1 MTKLL
6 NRFAWF
12 IAIWVWIWIWVL
24 FWNWFEEYI
33 ISIIVI
39 IIIKFLFLSESFI
52 WDRLDFFAKWLINL
66 KENEY
71 NIIHQPSEAPLN
83 TIKEDETIVDL
94 NHEENFKTEDYIEVE
109 KIEIEKKEDE
119 QIKVINEEIKEEK
132 IYIKPENIEL
142 TAFDILI
149 EKIWN
154 YIKSFFSTNLLAKLG
169 WILVFLAV
177 VYFLKDIAVYAWE
190 VIWAVWR
197 LIIGIVI
204 WFITYL
210 IWVKIHNSYKNEGI
224 ILMWTGILI
233 NFAVILAWRYILW
246 DNGYLTEW
254 TTFIFLIL
262 NTVFWVLTSMI
273 YNSKTL
279 LIFSFIFAY
288 LNPFIIWAESNGEP
302 YTLIWYSFIISL
314 GALFIAKR
322 EKSTTLIILSFI
334 LWNLLFLIA
343 PFSDSIWWSAKIILT
358 SIFSIFSIILINKL
372 DFKRAIL
379 PLFSGAY
386 LFIILNL
393 LNSWSI
399 LSETISFIIYNI
411 IIVILFWFTIKLLNN
426 LKKSENKT
434 ELSFVLFIPLL
445 ILSAILFSGNL
456 IFTPF
461 VLVSTLI
468 IYLFWFI
475 FLWKISNIFSYIYFS
490 ILALFILL
498 FNFDIT
504 FNITNLLHTEF
515 ITMIISSLLF
525 LFSSYCYSFKKSLVW
540 LFSIWTIWTIL
551 ILSTIIIKTW
561 NLMLLSV
568 VSISIFAIANLI
580 LPLVN
585 SKLLKKENL
594 NILIIW
600 NLVWALFFTFEI
612 YDFWEVYFSGI
623 AEGLAF
629 LGLAIIYFIQWY
641 FVANKLGFDNMREDI
656 QLQNTFY
663 SFIWISISLFSVAV
677 AFVFADTPE
686 IITTVWLFEATILYF
701 FYSKNSSLKI
711 FWAATIL
718 FIIWLG
724 KFWILIDDVEPKQY
738 LFLISFSIILSS
750 FILNLYFINKNTNSP
765 IIPFHK
771 EDENNN
777 FIWENIHHFLH
788 LVWMW
793 IMWLLL
799 LKIIPSTG
807 HGWSLL
813 WISIFITILW
823 YFYSKFNFTFLK
835 IFFLILIWWFWLYHI
850 ISLNIVFGKLE
861 FEKLEYFKIIQYI
874 VSAIIISNIFIW
886 KGPHLASPK
895 GRGIYR
901 ILIIIIS
908 LYLFIISN
916 LFVLDLF
923 FDIFKESTLTIY
935 WGLIASGLLVYWIQK
950 DLIKYRTIW
959 LYFLALTSA
968 KIFLFDVWQIANT
981 NSRVAVFAILWVI
994 FIIISTLYTKRF
1006 WDNLLWEFSLSNLKS
1021 ENNDLEEDIIKNKE
1035 EKINK
1040 QYIEENNDIEDGKEE
1055 NPFMKKL
1062 KKVDIE
1068 DIKVVRFF
1076 PKSWEKFTIRAKN
1089 LIRVSKLIIEKTWK
1103 TSFKSGELQNMYD
1116 FVIKNYKSDLSR
1128 REYDKIRSTVKDF
1141 IISGWEVELVKK

>member
-6 NRFAWF
+6 NRFAWLLSLALWLS
-12 IAIWVWIWIWVL
+12 IAIYIDRDAFVWWIILW
-24 FWNWFEEYI
+24 
-33 ISIIVI
+33 IV
-39 IIIKFLFLSESFI
+39 IKFLFLSENFI
-52 WDRLDFFAKWLINL
+52 WDRLDFFADWIKEYVGTKDKKNILNID
-66 KENEY
+66 KKEEENE
-71 NIIHQPSEAPLN
+71 IIEEVVELENESV
-83 TIKEDETIVDL
+83 IVQ
-94 NHEENFKTEDYIEVE
+94 EEVEVENNNYIVE
-109 KIEIEKKEDE
+109 KIE
-119 QIKVINEEIKEEK
+119 EEK
-132 IYIKPENIEL
+132 TIDLENSIKYVSQSTEP
-142 TAFDILI
+142 TAFDIFM
-149 EKIWN
+149 EKVWN
-154 YIKSFFSTNLLAKLG
+154 YIKDFFSTNLLAKLG

-177 VYFLKDIAVYAWE
+177 VYFLKWAAIYAWE
-190 VIWAVWR
+190 VIWPVWR
-197 LIIGIVI
+197 IIVGILV
-204 WFITYL
+204 WFTTYFA
-210 IWVKIHNSYKNEGI
+210 WVKIHDKYENEWI

-233 NFAVILAWRYILW
+233 NFAVILSWRYLIW
-246 DNGYLTEW
+246 DNW
-254 TTFIFLIL
+254 MSWFIAPWITFILLIL

-288 LNPFIIWAESNGEP
+288 LNPFIIWADSNWEP
-302 YTLIWYSFIISL
+302 YTLIWYSFIVSL
-314 GALFIAKR
+314 GALFIAQR
-322 EKSTTLIILSFI
+322 ETNLTLIILSFI
-334 LWNLLFLIA
+334 FWNLLFLVA

-358 SIFSIFSIILINKL
+358 SVFSILTIVLASKFNWFNFNSKTALL
-372 DFKRAIL
+372 Y
-379 PLFSGAY
+379 LFSWTY

-393 LNSWSI
+393 LNWGNI
-399 LSETISFIIYNI
+399 LSENVSFIVYNI
-411 IIVILFWFTIKLLNN
+411 IIIGLFWFTIKLLNS
-426 LKKSENKT
+426 LKKSENKI

-445 ILSAILFSGNL
+445 ILSAILFSENL
-456 IFTPF
+456 IFIPF
-461 VLVSTLI
+461 VLVFTLI
-468 IYLFWFI
+468 IYLIWFI
-475 FLWKISNIFSYIYFS
+475 FLWKISNIFSYIYFW

-504 FNITNLLHTEF
+504 FNIADLSQIEF

-525 LFSSYCYSFKKSLVW
+525 LFSSYYYSFKKGLVW
-540 LFSIWTIWTIL
+540 LFALWTIWTVL
-551 ILSTIIIKTW
+551 ILSPIITKTW
-561 NLMLLSV
+561 DFMFLSV
-568 VSISIFAIANLI
+568 VSIIIFAIANLI
-580 LPLVN
+580 LPLIN
-585 SKLLKKENL
+585 SKLLKKDNL
-594 NILIIW
+594 NVLITW
-600 NLVWALFFTFEI
+600 SLAWALFFAFEI
-612 YDFWEVYFSGI
+612 YNFWEEHFSWM
-623 AEGLAF
+623 AEWFAF
-629 LGLAIIYFIQWY
+629 LGLAIVYFIQWY
-641 FVANKLGFDNMREDI
+641 FVANKLGFENMKEDT

-677 AFVFADTPE
+677 AFVFADTPS
-686 IITTVWLFEATILYF
+686 IISTVWLFEATILYF
-701 FYSKNSSLKI
+701 FYSKNSNIKL

-724 KFWILIDDVEPKQY
+724 KFWILINDVESEQY
-738 LFLISFSIILSS
+738 LFLISFSVILSS
-750 FILNLYFINKNTNSP
+750 FILNLYFINKV
-765 IIPFHK
+765 K
-771 EDENNN
+771 ENEE
-777 FIWENIHHFLH
+777 IHNIHHFLH
-788 LVWMW
+788 LIWMW

-835 IFFLILIWWFWLYHI
+835 ILFLILIWGFWIFHI
-850 ISLNIVFGKLE
+850 ISLNVVFGKLE
-861 FEKLEYFKIIQYI
+861 FDNLVYLKIIQYI
-874 VSAIIISNIFIW
+874 VSGIVISNLFIW
-886 KGPHLASPK
+886 NKNNLVK
-895 GRGIYR
+895 FFNKT
-901 ILIIIIS
+901 LIIIIS
-908 LYLFIISN
+908 LYCFIISN

-1021 ENNDLEEDIIKNKE
+1021 EDDDLEEDIIKNKE

-1040 QYIEENNDIEDGKEE
+1040 KHIVENNDIEDEKEE

-1068 DIKVVRFF
+1068 EIKVVRFT
-1076 PKSWEKFTIRAKN
+1076 PNNWDKFTIRAKN

-1116 FVIKNYKSDLSR
+1116 FVIKSYKTDLSR
-1128 REYDKIRSTVKDF
+1128 REYDKIRTLVKDF